1 MAKIYSGITAV
12 AYSTD
17 GSSFTALTGSIASD
31 SSLTPSTITVDTT
44 DSTIFGGEQLEMSI
58 GMLDFTNYSALK
70 TAMIADTKYFWRFT
84 FAGGATETTAS
95 AFPFQ
100 VVKVINPDKRTGLN
114 RYNIN
119 GFIAL
124 AGETL
129 TSA

>member
-12 AYSTD
+12 SFSTD
-17 GSSFTALTGSIASD
+17 GSTFTAITGAIAAD
-31 SSLTPSTITVDTT
+31 SSITPSTITVDTT
-44 DSTIFGGEQLEMSI
+44 DSTVFGGEQLEMSI
-58 GMLDFTNYSALK
+58 GVLDYTNYATLK
-70 TAMIADTKYFWRFT
+70 SAMIADTKYWWRFT
-84 FAGGATETTAS
+84 FAGGATETTS
-95 AFPFQ
+95 AGFPFQ

-124 AGETL
+124 SGETL